1 MTTKVTKTQD
11 NTTLWIEYSQSDRN
25 IVIITRSG
33 MITGVNFWQGIG
45 EDMFSDFNRADERL
59 TRYVMPSV
67 FARFDT
73 ECILPHPDYDDMIEF
88 IDNLIWDY
96 VDRQS
101 KTIAIPSIGQWL
113 YGCKLYPME
122 RSENGLIEPCNY
134 DDGESVHIDEIS
146 EWPFDE
152 ISQQDINRMER
163 TDNDVVSKYIYDRIS
178 QLISSRGKSTPVEK
192 PSKTYTIPSEQK
204 QLIRIALEYYRKT
217 MQEVI
222 SFKSDADE
230 FDIYDLRQL
239 TGLMYGDVDIT
250 LSAEDLENF
259 TSRHNVDPPNY

>member
-1 MTTKVTKTQD
+1 MTTKVTKTQG

-25 IVIITRSG
+25 IILITQSG
-33 MITGVNFWQGIG
+33 MITGVNFWQGID
-45 EDMFSDFNRADERL
+45 EDLFSDYNHADERL
-59 TRYVMPSV
+59 TRYVMPRV

-73 ECILPHPDYDDMIEF
+73 EFILPTPEYDDIIEF

-96 VDRQS
+96 VDRDN

-122 RSENGLIEPCNY
+122 RSNNGLIEPCKY
-134 DDGESVHIDEIS
+134 DDSESVHIDEIS

-152 ISQQDINRMER
+152 IGQHDVLVMMHK
-163 TDNDVVSKYIYDRIS
+163 DDDVVSNYTYQRIMNLMRS
-178 QLISSRGKSTPVEK
+178 KSKPVEK

-204 QLIRIALEYYRKT
+204 KLIRIALEYYRKT
-217 MQEVI
+217 MEEVI
-222 SFKSDADE
+222 SLKSDADH

-239 TGLMYGDVDIT
+239 TGLMYGDVEIT
-250 LSAEDLENF
+250 LSADDLDNF
-259 TSRHNVDPPNY
+259 TSRHNVDAPNY